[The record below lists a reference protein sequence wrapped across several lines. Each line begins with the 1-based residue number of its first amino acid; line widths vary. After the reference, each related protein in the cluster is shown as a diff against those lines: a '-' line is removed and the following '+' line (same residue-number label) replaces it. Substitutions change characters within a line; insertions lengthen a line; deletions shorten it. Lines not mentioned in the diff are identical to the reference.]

1 MSCHIVV
8 HTNLHGAL
16 IGCLTIADV
25 NQLQLS
31 MLQHIE
37 MIHCV
42 VNDSFSLVEMIHCR

>member
-1 MSCHIVV
+1 MSCPIVV

-31 MLQHIE
+31 ILQHIE
-37 MIHCV
+37 NTPFLWLMIHFHW
-42 VNDSFSLVEMIHCR
+42 SR